1 MARAR
6 ESASCVPHVP
16 AELTPDISPGLPRSA
31 MMRTGSVRKG
41 SSFYSRPGTSDHMV
55 VLQVAHEYPPLVSAL
70 LRSGIPIRTVLDAGA
85 NIGCSTHTLA
95 SGLPEATVVGLEP
108 DADNY
113 AMLCLNTRGLH
124 NAVPLRAALWAPGSK
139 HVQLFNGT
147 NTHTSRQ
154 WCGTY
159 GTEPALHPPTAVPF
173 LAQAVPD
180 FASGGFG

>member
-1 MARAR
+1 
-6 ESASCVPHVP
+6 
-16 AELTPDISPGLPRSA
+16 
-31 MMRTGSVRKG
+31 MMRTGTGSVSKG
-41 SSFYSRPGTSDHMV
+41 YSFYSRPGTSDHMV

-173 LAQAVPD
+173 LAQAISD